1 MYKQRKTPGVY
12 VTEIDSYG
20 NSIVPVATAIP
31 AFIGYT
37 QNTSYN
43 GEDLCNKPR
52 RVTSLSEFYTI
63 YGIEPPLI
71 QFELEKTE
79 SSEADFIGENGEN
92 YLLKA
97 NGPHYRMYKAVKF
110 FYQNGGNQCYIVSVG
125 NYTLAPNLAD
135 LIAGIDLLEKVP
147 EPTLLLVP
155 DAVELFDE
163 SQIPLKDK
171 FKAAYTLQSHMVN
184 HCGSMGN
191 RMAILDIPWA
201 YWQTEKNPSESIDAF
216 RENLNPIRPN
226 YKAYAAAYYP
236 WLHTLLYSKEDF
248 SYNNLTANALKTL
261 DYLLQL
267 EAKKIPEVNRGSFL
281 LMISQLTGQ
290 AAGKG
295 VDDPPITNS
304 KLSKED
310 QLKIEEKNRQKA
322 DHNLQLISK
331 TYQLLR
337 EAILKK
343 LNLTP
348 ASGAIAGI
356 YTTVDNAEG
365 VWKAPANIN
374 IIGAVAPEIAISHD
388 TQEDLIAP
396 LSGKAINPIRLF
408 PGNGLLVWGA
418 RTLDGNS
425 GDWRY
430 IHVKRTA
437 IYLEQSI
444 KYAIQAYKFQPNN
457 ANTWFAIKSVIDS
470 FLTNVWK
477 LGGLMGAS
485 SADAFS
491 VNVGLG
497 SSMSAE
503 DIFNNILRV
512 SVKVAITYPAEFI
525 ELNFVQEMSEG

>member
-1 MYKQRKTPGVY
+1 MTNKIKTPGVY
-12 VTEIDSYG
+12 INEK
-20 NSIVPVATAIP
+20 NAFPNNIVPVPTSIP

-37 QNTSYN
+37 SSKGQN
-43 GEDLCNKPR
+43 LRNKPIK
-52 RVTSLSEFYTI
+52 VVSMHEFYTFF
-63 YGIEPPLI
+63 GDKPALI
-71 QFELEKTE
+71 QFDLEKTE
-79 SSEADFIGENGEN
+79 SSEADFVGENGEN

-97 NGPHYRMYKAVKF
+97 DGPHYRMHSAVKF
-110 FYQNGGNQCYIVSVG
+110 FYENGGEQCYIISVG
-125 NYTLAPNLAD
+125 DFTDAPNLAD
-135 LIAGIDLLEKVP
+135 LMAGIDLLEKVP

-163 SQIPLKDK
+163 SQIHLKDK

-184 HCGSMGN
+184 HCGIMGN

-201 YWQTEKNPSESIDAF
+201 YWQTEENPSESIDAF

-236 WLHTLLYSKEDF
+236 WLHTLLFSKEDF

-267 EAKKIPEVNRGSFL
+267 EAPKKPEVNRGPFL
-281 LMISQLTGQ
+281 LMVSQLTGQ
-290 AAGKG
+290 TAGEG
-295 VDDPPITNS
+295 ADDPPMTDS
-304 KLSKED
+304 KISKED
-310 QLKIEEKNRQKA
+310 QLKIDKKNRQKA

-365 VWKAPANIN
+365 VWKAPANITV
-374 IIGAVAPEIAISHD
+374 IGAVAPAIAISHD

-396 LSGKAINPIRLF
+396 LSGKAINTIRLF

-418 RTLDGNS
+418 RTLYGNS

-430 IHVKRTA
+430 IHVNRTS
-437 IYLEQSI
+437 IFLEQSI
-444 KYAIQAYKFQPNN
+444 KYAIQAYKFEPNN

-477 LGGLMGAS
+477 EGGLMGAS

-503 DIFNNILRV
+503 DIFNYILRV